1 MKCSNCGKKEAN
13 FMYTEIINGVKKE
26 VRLCSDCAKKLGYL
40 DNMSFNM
47 PFEFSN
53 FFGDF
58 LNEYDSLMPSLFTE
72 RPRALKCSNCGTDYD
87 EFLTTGQFGCSN
99 CYDVFQDRIEPLLR
113 QLHGDTKYLG
123 KRSGNKLSK
132 ININSDKEDVKEDN
146 KISSLKRRLK
156 EVIKEEN
163 YEEAA
168 KIRDEIKALEEK
180 EKEEKEKGDNK

>member
-1 MKCSNCGKKEAN
+1 MMCSNCGKKEAN

-26 VRLCSDCAKKLGYL
+26 VRLCSDCARKLGYL

-47 PFEFSN
+47 PLDFSN

-58 LNEYDSLMPSLFTE
+58 LNEYDSLMPSLFAEKTK
-72 RPRALKCSNCGTDYD
+72 ALKCSSCGTDYD

-123 KRSGNKLSK
+123 KKSANRLSK
-132 ININSDKEDVKEDN
+132 INVNLEKEEVKEDN
-146 KISSLKRRLK
+146 KLNTLKRNLK
-156 EVIKEEN
+156 EAIKVEN

-168 KIRDEIKALEEK
+168 KIRDEIKAI
-180 EKEEKEKGDNK
+180 EEKEKGDKK

>member
-1 MKCSNCGKKEAN
+1 MMCSNCGKKEAN

-26 VRLCSDCAKKLGYL
+26 VRLCSDCARKLGYL

-47 PFEFSN
+47 PLDFSN

-58 LNEYDSLMPSLFTE
+58 LNEYDSLMPSLFAEKTK
-72 RPRALKCSNCGTDYD
+72 ALKCSSCGTDYD

-123 KRSGNKLSK
+123 KRSGNRLSK
-132 ININSDKEDVKEDN
+132 MNVNLEKEEVKEDN
-146 KISSLKRRLK
+146 KLSTLKRNLK
-156 EVIKEEN
+156 EAIKVEN

-168 KIRDEIKALEEK
+168 KIRDEIKAI
-180 EKEEKEKGDNK
+180 EEKEKGDKK